1 MCITGMDSHQQGSGL
16 LHKRRCSEIATV
28 CAKNWPAICSA
39 VVEASGHSAS
49 CTDQATAPA
58 CTTGAHLTDNPGPNQ
73 QLLTASEQHA

>member
-39 VVEASGHSAS
+39 VVEANGHSAS
-49 CTDQATAPA
+49 CTDPATALA
-58 CTTGAHLTDNPGPNQ
+58 CIGSQTALGAY
-73 QLLTASEQHA
+73 LTAILA